1 MDLTTRRRTI
11 DEWMDEDSVDPRE
24 LRRSLGFIRRVNR
37 FLGYSRGII
46 RHLEQFSRSWEP
58 GQPIRIIDLATG
70 SADIPQAI
78 LRWADRR
85 QLHLQIVA
93 VERHPVTLTEA
104 SRRNTDPRLIL
115 LQADVFNLPFAPAS
129 FDYALNAM
137 FLHHL
142 DEDQVIQLLRIMDGL
157 ATRGLIVADLLR
169 HQRALKWIRAMTV
182 LSTPMVRHDARVSVM
197 QAFTQPEIEHLRD
210 QAGLDYLR
218 YYRHFGHRF
227 VLAGRK

>member
-1 MDLTTRRRTI
+1 MDLSTRQRTI
-11 DEWMDEDSVDPRE
+11 DELMDEDAADADE

-37 FLGYSRGII
+37 FLGYTRGII

-58 GQPIRIIDLATG
+58 GQPMRIIDLATG

-85 QLHLQIVA
+85 QFSLRIVA
-93 VERHPVTLTEA
+93 VERHPVTLAEA
-104 SRRNTDPRLIL
+104 NRRNTDSRLTL
-115 LQADVFNLPFAPAS
+115 LQADAFNLPFAPAS

-142 DEDQVIQLLRIMDGL
+142 DEEQVIQLLRIMDRL

-169 HQRALKWIRAMTV
+169 HQRALQWIRAMTA

-197 QAFTQPEIEHLRD
+197 QSFRQSEIERLRD